1 MRAMPASILMTSR
14 RALPSVTWL
23 TSMRPVAAALATAP
37 VPDWLA
43 AMPDRPLIYL
53 TLGTLFNRD
62 LRVFATVLDG
72 LRDQPV
78 SAVVTVGQNNDPSAL
93 GPQTANIA
101 VHRYVP
107 QAELLPHCHAAV
119 IHGGA
124 GTVLGALAAG
134 VPLLCLP
141 QGADQHFNADRVVAA
156 GGALGG
162 FGGHELDKA
171 RLLEAEGLVVVGRR
185 IRRFNACRWR

>member
-1 MRAMPASILMTSR
+1 
-14 RALPSVTWL
+14 
-23 TSMRPVAAALATAP
+23 

-43 AMPDRPLIYL
+43 ALPDRPLIYL

-78 SAVVTVGQNNDPSAL
+78 SVVVTVGQHNNPSAL
-93 GPQTANIA
+93 GPRTANIA

-124 GTVLGALAAG
+124 GTMLGALAEG

-156 GGALGG
+156 GAGLKLLRDELTPHAVRAAVAVLVDEP
-162 FGGHELDKA
+162 GH
-171 RLLEAEGLVVVGRR
+171 RLAARR
-185 IRRFNACRWR
+185 IADEIAAMPTPAEALAAILRLTA